1 MALPAL
7 KEAFALKNVRIWFR
21 KFGTAKYISHLDLNR
36 CVARAFHKAKL
47 PMWYTEG
54 FNPHAFVTFAL
65 PLSLGVEGRRESMD
79 IRLLED
85 MPKQEIMNR
94 LNEALPKDI
103 RIFDVTEPQM
113 KPGKIAYASYEIRYK
128 TENGDL
134 QLIKAELETLFA
146 KESIPVQKKTK
157 SGMKT
162 INLSSYLNR
171 YEITV
176 EDNQIVLN
184 IVLPAGS
191 TENINP
197 SLIGDAVEAELGY
210 RLYAHIIRS
219 SLYDDAFHVFV

>member
-1 MALPAL
+1 M
-7 KEAFALKNVRIWFR
+7 KNVRIWFR

-65 PLSLGVEGRRESMD
+65 PLSLGVEGKRESMD

-85 MPKQEIMNR
+85 MDKEDIINR
-94 LNEALPKDI
+94 LNQGLPNDI

-113 KPGKIAYASYEIRYK
+113 KPGKIAYAGYEIRYK
-128 TENGDL
+128 TENGNL
-134 QLIKAELETLFA
+134 QSIKAELETLFT

-171 YEITV
+171 YNIAV
-176 EDNQIVLN
+176 QDNQIVLN

-197 SLIGDAVEAELGY
+197 SLIGDAVEAEFGY
-210 RLYAHIIRS
+210 RLYADIIRCD
-219 SLYDDAFHVFV
+219 LYDDAFHVFV